1 MNYALRVDEVLSA
14 AVQRQVR
21 VIWVGLPVMKEGRI
35 RDGAVLQNHIFHERA
50 AQWGTDYLAT
60 EPLIGTLST
69 PYQKFKLKEDGQRVN
84 LRADDG
90 IHLAPSG
97 LRMIN
102 QALLDHIAKA
112 LQP

>member
-1 MNYALRVDEVLSA
+1 
-14 AVQRQVR
+14 
-21 VIWVGLPVMKEGRI
+21 
-35 RDGAVLQNHIFHERA
+35 
-50 AQWGTDYLAT
+50 
-60 EPLIGTLST
+60 LIGTLST

-90 IHLAPSG
+90 IHMAPSG

-112 LQP
+112 LRP